1 MKRLM
6 PWLIIVLLAGVF
18 VWVCWRRFGTHS
30 APAATVTAQPA
41 AVAPQAKPNE
51 HVDLGGPNER
61 KTIDYSSGRPVVKD
75 TAADQ
80 AAVAAAVKDMEAAAE
95 SVTFEAPKKKTEPKK

>member
-1 MKRLM
+1 MKRLI

-18 VWVCWRRFGTHS
+18 AWICWRRFATHP
-30 APAATVTAQPA
+30 APAATVPAPA
-41 AVAPQAKPNE
+41 AKPAE
-51 HVDLGGPNER
+51 FVDLAGPNER

-80 AAVAAAVKDMEAAAE
+80 AAVDAAVKDMDAAAR